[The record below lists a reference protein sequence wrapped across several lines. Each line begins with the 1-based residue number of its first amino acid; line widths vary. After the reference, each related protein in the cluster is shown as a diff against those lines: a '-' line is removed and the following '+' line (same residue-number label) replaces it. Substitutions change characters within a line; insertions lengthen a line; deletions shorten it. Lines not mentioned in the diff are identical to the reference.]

1 MKFFAKKG
9 RKFVFKVIILF
20 IIGFALFLFVDQ
32 NIKIRTKREELAKM
46 KEQIA
51 SEKAKEEEIRQRI
64 NEVEN
69 SENSGDNKIKR
80 RVFENAVE

>member
-1 MKFFAKKG
+1 MSFLAKKG
-9 RKFVFKVIILF
+9 KKFVLKVIILF
-20 IIGFALFLFVDQ
+20 VIGFALFLFIDQ
-32 NIKIRTKREELAKM
+32 NIKIRTKMEELAKM

-51 SEKAKEEEIRQRI
+51 NEKVKEEEIRQKI

-69 SENSGDNKIKR
+69 SENSGDNKNKR

>member
-1 MKFFAKKG
+1 MKFLAKKG

-20 IIGFALFLFVDQ
+20 IIGFALFLFIDQ

-64 NEVEN
+64 NEVEK
-69 SENSGDNKIKR
+69 SENSGDSKIKR